1 MVRESIDVIGAEELA
16 RLITPGLEYLKALE
30 PGLLDANGGSPRY
43 PEDPSALDGM
53 FLNGEVDFNC
63 KFGMFAVAT
72 GLAQGTYP
80 EAAEQFVFP
89 EGNMIKNKN
98 YLAIPANAPN
108 PAAALIMTNYM
119 SSVESQTSKL
129 QGTGMPPGIDPWK
142 LSGQAWQQPHPV
154 WLVSPRPIWMPMPHQ
169 TPTRRWSMSS
179 KPHGSNISNAT
190 APIRSI

>member
-1 MVRESIDVIGAEELA
+1 
-16 RLITPGLEYLKALE
+16 
-30 PGLLDANGGSPRY
+30 
-43 PEDPSALDGM
+43 
-53 FLNGEVDFNC
+53 
-63 KFGMFAVAT
+63 MFAVAT

-142 LSGQAWQQPHPV
+142 LSEAEAASLAAASPGLVGLTQADLDANAAPD
-154 WLVSPRPIWMPMPHQ
+154 
-169 TPTRRWSMSS
+169 T
-179 KPHGSNISNAT
+179 NAT
-190 APIRSI
+190 LVDVIEATWLEYIERDSTDPIDVIVKRAVENLSK